1 MIEVGE
7 AKEGLNVLNFPWLG
21 PVKNCLDFV
30 SGHGEPGWGEDISK
44 VFDGFRMPL
53 ALLQF
58 EVKSISA
65 EAPEDFPDLL
75 AMSSRVGGVDQYV
88 VEVDHDA
95 HVQHICEDTI
105 DEVLEHSGGISE
117 TEGHY

>member
-1 MIEVGE
+1 MERVFEVT
-7 AKEGLNVLNFPWLG
+7 V
-21 PVKNCLDFV
+21 
-30 SGHGEPGWGEDISK
+30 SK

-58 EVKSISA
+58 EVKSIST

-75 AMSSRVGGVDQYV
+75 VMSSGVGEVDQYIV
-88 VEVDHDA
+88 KVDHDT
-95 HVQHICEDTI
+95 HIQHICKDTI
-105 DEVLEHSGGISE
+105 DEVLEYDGGISE